1 MNVLSGL
8 TTKKAHIAGETQH
21 GLDLIDKANLSLMK
35 AANQQESS
43 DKFWG
48 ELDDVCSAAEMAK
61 TEISDTDNQDS
72 RPVEPPLEGVTEL
85 EEIEPVCSETIE
97 SGLRSLRAFS
107 DIEEREIDWLWP
119 SFLPKGAFAVLS
131 GDPGVGKGFLWVD
144 LVARITTGN
153 NWPTGERCETG
164 ACLILTIEDNP
175 GSTIKHRL
183 KAAGANQK
191 QAFHLTA
198 LLNGEGENRPV
209 NLRFDLEQVE
219 RLIIEHKI
227 TFVVLDPIQDFWAG
241 VGWNKGED
249 VRAALMPLVE
259 MLQRTGATCLGI
271 CHSNKGDDRSAKDS
285 VAGSKQILASARVA
299 YRVDEIPD
307 SGSLALTVIKNNLAP
322 QKDLNWEMR
331 LTKANPNNVREVPWI
346 DWIGRTEF
354 RANDFTRTKENHPRD
369 RKRCE
374 AKEFLTRFLS
384 DGMKPVNDIKEA
396 ASSADIA
403 EKTLER
409 AYKDLGYISKPI
421 GGRFYWMTPEQY
433 QGMNS
438 NERKVSL
445 VKEQEIPSKVEPNA
459 IASSTCKQGQPQPA
473 SFSESE
479 MRALKKVL
487 PDPPKGLSLQRIVSI
502 LGKDSEYAKAILQFG
517 VNKNEV
523 RWWKEAVN
531 GKECTLFSL
540 QYPPF

>member
-1 MNVLSGL
+1 MLAATGLAAEFAGTDCLLVKGLTMNALSGL

-21 GLDLIDKANLSLMK
+21 VLELIDEVNLSLLK
-35 AANQQESS
+35 AANQQEPS
-43 DKFWG
+43 DFWG
-48 ELDDVCSAAEMAK
+48 EFDDVCSAAEMAK
-61 TEISDTDNQDS
+61 AEISDTDNQDS
-72 RPVEPPLEGVTEL
+72 RPVEPPLEGATEL

-107 DIEEREIDWLWP
+107 DIDEREIDWLWP
-119 SFLPKGAFAVLS
+119 SFLPKGALAVLS

-164 ACLILTIEDNP
+164 ACLILTIEDDP

-191 QAFHLTA
+191 RAFHLTT

-346 DWIGRTEF
+346 DWIGRTDF
-354 RANDFTRTKENHPRD
+354 RANDFTRTKENRS
-369 RKRCE
+369 RNWKRE
-374 AKEFLTRFLS
+374 DAKEFLKRILANGIMPATA
-384 DGMKPVNDIKEA
+384 IKEVA
-396 ASSADIA
+396 REAGISEA
-403 EKTLER
+403 TLDR
-409 AYKDLGYISKPI
+409 AKRELHYEDKRIKDCS
-421 GGRFYWMTPEQY
+421 YWMTPEQ
-433 QGMNS
+433 
-438 NERKVSL
+438 K
-445 VKEQEIPSKVEPNA
+445 QELDRQSSKLT
-459 IASSTCKQGQPQPA
+459 S
-473 SFSESE
+473 
-479 MRALKKVL
+479 
-487 PDPPKGLSLQRIVSI
+487 
-502 LGKDSEYAKAILQFG
+502 
-517 VNKNEV
+517 
-523 RWWKEAVN
+523 
-531 GKECTLFSL
+531 
-540 QYPPF
+540 